1 MKRFVTYI
9 YEYERGSRGRNVGF
23 IRTDIRDSFCRMEI
37 HIRGL
42 DRFKGRCTVYLAV
55 TDDAVG
61 IPAAEILISQ
71 GAGFLKLTCQQNRIG
86 NSGYLFSDL
95 QAVVIR
101 YGSGKVLAG
110 CFVNEPAEKI
120 LRGDFTILGAN
131 TESAPENARPV
142 SAAASTAEP
151 MTSAGEIP
159 AEPEQPD
166 RKITPSAPDTAG
178 SRMAPS
184 SPNTAGSR
192 MAPSS
197 PNTADSRMAPSSPN
211 TAGNITARSMPQQP
225 DNRASSFVP
234 DMTEK
239 RPRPSVPDTTGN
251 RTVPT
256 VPNTADNRTVP
267 SVPNPTGDRIV
278 PSSPNTVG
286 SRTVPPSPN
295 TVGSRT
301 VPPSPDI
308 AGSRTVPPSPD
319 TAGGRMTPYVP
330 DTAGN
335 STAPSMPQ
343 QPDNRNSS
351 LVPDMNENRTRPSAP
366 GTTGNRTVP
375 SPNATGSSTSP
386 SMPEQHDNRNSSFV
400 PDMTAP
406 AAVPPSR
413 DMEKKTLESMSAPAG
428 TASLRRIGITDIRS
442 LPKCNWKLCNNS
454 FLVHGFFNYHYLILK
469 TVENGDKKQQ
479 FIGVPGIYEQPERMM
494 ALLFGF
500 PEFEAAENNAGK
512 PAASATGTFG
522 YWMCPL
528 SAE

>member
-178 SRMAPS
+178 SGTAPS
-184 SPNTAGSR
+184 MPETADAR
-192 MAPSS
+192 TAPSV
-197 PNTADSRMAPSSPN
+197 PDTADSRMAPSSPN
-211 TAGNITARSMPQQP
+211 TAGNI
-225 DNRASSFVP
+225 
-234 DMTEK
+234 
-239 RPRPSVPDTTGN
+239 
-251 RTVPT
+251 
-256 VPNTADNRTVP
+256 
-267 SVPNPTGDRIV
+267 
-278 PSSPNTVG
+278 
-286 SRTVPPSPN
+286 
-295 TVGSRT
+295 
-301 VPPSPDI
+301 
-308 AGSRTVPPSPD
+308 
-319 TAGGRMTPYVP
+319 
-330 DTAGN
+330 
-335 STAPSMPQ
+335 TAPSMPQ

-375 SPNATGSSTSP
+375 PAPDTANNRTVPSVPNPTGGRMNPSSPNMAGNRTVPSPNATGSSTSP
-386 SMPEQHDNRNSSFV
+386 SMPEQHNNRNSSFV